1 MMEALKTYAKQNF
14 EQVFIL
20 LILTSVVVIN
30 YLIPFKLVFLNLYF
44 IVILLGT
51 FYMERRKAV
60 LGGVLCTLLVIIHVY
75 YFPSFFMPAITT
87 LDLWMSI
94 VVWSGFLILTGSVA
108 GKLISGLKTEVEQ
121 LREKVSGLEA
131 QADL

>member
-1 MMEALKTYAKQNF
+1 MEALKTYAKQNF

-51 FYMERRKAV
+51 FYMELRKAV

-94 VVWSGFLILTGSVA
+94 VVWSGFLILTGSVV

-121 LREKVSGLEA
+121 LKEKVSGLEA